1 MYAPTA
7 SCYFCSSASGFRGDF
22 DWQLNEHVTMKYE
35 YNCSSNVSF
44 RPFCL
49 TFISFW
55 PNTNFLCWQHL
66 WTTYTF
72 SLFSRSLIF
81 KAEFYF
87 LDWTRISAAR
97 EDPRLKKDQ
106 KRYKRQHKRLGLG
119 IASLSTSFVFLLIS
133 NTKRVKNYFKLK
145 GKHEI
150 LVKNKGAKNAIL
162 TSLSQRGYNS

>member
-1 MYAPTA
+1 MLATPLNNL
-7 SCYFCSSASGFRGDF
+7 YF
-22 DWQLNEHVTMKYE
+22 Q
-35 YNCSSNVSF
+35 
-44 RPFCL
+44 
-49 TFISFW
+49 FILKIAHF
-55 PNTNFLCWQHL
+55 QGRV
-66 WTTYTF
+66 
-72 SLFSRSLIF
+72 LF
-81 KAEFYF
+81 
-87 LDWTRISAAR
+87 
-97 EDPRLKKDQ
+97 PRLNQNIGGKGRPKTEKRS

>member
-7 SCYFCSSASGFRGDF
+7 SCYFCASASGFRRDF

-35 YNCSSNVSF
+35 YDCSSNVSF
-44 RPFCL
+44 RPFWL

-55 PNTNFLCWQHL
+55 PNTNFLCWQYL
-66 WTTYTF
+66 WAAYTF

-106 KRYKRQHKRLGLG
+106 KVSGSIKDLDLV
-119 IASLSTSFVFLLIS
+119 ASLSASSVILLIS
-133 NTKRVKNYFKLK
+133 NTKKEKNYFKFK

-150 LVKNKGAKNAIL
+150 LVKNEGAKNAIL
-162 TSLSQRGYNS
+162 TWLSQRGCNS